1 MMKSPWVKFFLYG
14 ILLAFVGVFFL
25 SYLIY
30 QGGRPRQESVAID
43 SDAPPELVL
52 GNFYQVEGT
61 SYYLAEIFNDRPSSY
76 LGYESSRWVSFGGGG
91 QTRNLVFLD
100 GGTLESRKLFET
112 NNSFLLSIVSFPEKV
127 SSQSNQPQQEVI
139 PVQWFVYYI
148 VHQDSNQDGLL
159 NQNDQSVL
167 AISDYNGLRY
177 KELLGSVLDLYEL
190 TMPDAGRLLV
200 VYKLSEGRFASLI
213 DMQTQEIIL
222 TQPLP
227 ELGSEVE

>member
-1 MMKSPWVKFFLYG
+1 M
-14 ILLAFVGVFFL
+14 
-25 SYLIY
+25 
-30 QGGRPRQESVAID
+30 
-43 SDAPPELVL
+43 
-52 GNFYQVEGT
+52 
-61 SYYLAEIFNDRPSSY
+61 
-76 LGYESSRWVSFGGGG
+76 
-91 QTRNLVFLD
+91 
-100 GGTLESRKLFET
+100 
-112 NNSFLLSIVSFPEKV
+112 
-127 SSQSNQPQQEVI
+127 
-139 PVQWFVYYI
+139 QWFVYYV